1 METLKTYHSVNSKNE
16 KASFSISKMEDIY
29 AKRNGKIDAPH
40 RHDFFTVLI
49 IAKAQGQHKIDFNT
63 YELGVQQV
71 FFVSPVHVHQVIEE
85 TCSKGFVMTFST
97 EFLIEN
103 GINLSFIESLN
114 LFQEYGQNPPLS
126 PNDIQFKKIEVF
138 ANEVYQLYNSNNKM
152 KDLSIGAYLKLLL
165 IECNNVCSIVPIDM
179 NTDITENR
187 ILREFKNHVNKDY
200 KTEHSTSYYAEKL
213 NIKPD
218 HLNRTV
224 KSTIDKTAKEYI
236 QSRIITEA
244 KRLLY
249 FSELST
255 KEIGFEL
262 GFNEP
267 ANFSAFFK
275 KSTSFSPST
284 FQKNELNKTN

>member
-165 IECNNVCSIVPIDM
+165 IECNNVCSIVPVDM
-179 NTDITENR
+179 NADVSENR
-187 ILREFKNHVNKDY
+187 ILRAFKNRVNTDY

-213 NIKPD
+213 NITPD
-218 HLNRTV
+218 HLNRTI
-224 KSTIDKTAKEYI
+224 KSTIGKTAKEYI

-275 KSTSFSPST
+275 KLTSFSPST